1 MSNEPF
7 NGLTMPVFTAFSW
20 AGQDQAIQYALGQL
34 EEFIKQMH
42 LRLSR
47 EAQTIFPQ
55 RGLDKTSQ
63 GVFLARDLETQRDL
77 YMTFHASATAFRYA
91 VTLSDRVAL
100 NRAFKAIQNDQ
111 SGFYDAVSE
120 LGENWELRIQQM
132 EYDPE
137 SEEATHYKDLFK
149 GAANALTPSESAEM
163 IERAVYLNSEEKWL
177 ATIQLSKRVTA
188 EFISAMGTAVTGEV
202 AKEVDELL
210 PVLRFLTGGVKR
222 ATTSRKKTAKKKA
235 TATRKKTTSA
245 SAIAEDEVQSFT
257 YVAQLKPLHINRGFV
272 NMTEAHW
279 PFFSINSRTVTRDV
293 ILKYEEVVDRKS
305 AVWRMV
311 PSDKARLV
319 LSDTARDWLAD
330 NFSPNDEIQIT
341 AKKQGPDKK
350 DKIEI
355 EIEMVS

>member
-7 NGLTMPVFTAFSW
+7 NGLTMPVFTAFGW
-20 AGQDQAIQYALGQL
+20 AGQEQAIQFALTQL

-47 EAQTIFPQ
+47 ETQTIFPQ
-55 RGLDKTSQ
+55 RGLDKTTQ

-77 YMTFHASATAFRYA
+77 YMTFHATMSALRYA
-91 VTLSDRVAL
+91 IVLNDRVAL
-100 NRAFKAIQNDQ
+100 ARALKAIQNDQ

-120 LGENWELRIQQM
+120 MGDDWELRVQQM

-137 SEEATHYKDLFK
+137 TDEATTYKDVFK
-149 GAANALTPSESAEM
+149 GGVSTLTPSDTAE
-163 IERAVYLNSEEKWL
+163 IIDRAAYLNGEEKWL
-177 ATIQLSKRVTA
+177 ATIEFTRRVPA
-188 EFISAMGTAVTGEV
+188 EFVSAMGSAVVGEI
-202 AKEVDELL
+202 AKEVDGLL
-210 PVLRFLTGGVKR
+210 PVLRYLTGGVKR
-222 ATTSRKKTAKKKA
+222 SS
-235 TATRKKTTSA
+235 TRKKTSTKKRAAAEKKETTSA
-245 SAIAEDEVQSFT
+245 SKIAQEETLSFT
-257 YVAQLKPLHINRGFV
+257 YVTQLKPLHIRRGFV

-279 PFFSINSRTVTRDV
+279 PFFSINSRTTTREV
-293 ILKYEEVVDRKS
+293 ILKYEGNIDKRS

-319 LSDTARDWLAD
+319 LSDAAQEWLED

-341 AKKQGPDKK
+341 AKKHGPDKK

-355 EIEMVS
+355 ELELVR

>member
-20 AGQDQAIQYALGQL
+20 AGQEQAIQYALGQL
-34 EEFIKQMH
+34 DEFIKLMH

-47 EAQTIFPQ
+47 ETQTIFPQ

-77 YMTFHASATAFRYA
+77 YMTFHASARSFRYA
-91 VTLSDRVAL
+91 VSLFDRNAL

-111 SGFYDAVSE
+111 SGFYDALSALE
-120 LGENWELRIQQM
+120 GWELRIQQM
-132 EYDPE
+132 EYNPE
-137 SEEATHYKDLFK
+137 TEEATNYRDLYK
-149 GAANALTPSESAEM
+149 GAANALTPSESAEI
-163 IERAVYLNSEEKWL
+163 IERAVYLNGEEKWL
-177 ATIQLSKRVTA
+177 ATVQLSKRSPA
-188 EFISAMGTAVTGEV
+188 EFIAAMGTAVTSEV
-202 AKEVDELL
+202 AKEVDNLL
-210 PVLRFLTGGVKR
+210 PVLRFLVGGVKKR
-222 ATTSRKKTAKKKA
+222 PAASRKKTPKKKSTAKRKKA
-235 TATRKKTTSA
+235 TAA
-245 SAIAEDEVQSFT
+245 SVIAEEEVQTFT
-257 YVAQLKPLHINRGFV
+257 YIAKLKPMHINRGFV

-279 PFFSINSRTVTRDV
+279 PFFSINSRTVTRDI
-293 ILKYEEVVDRKS
+293 ILKYEETIDRES

-319 LSDTARDWLAD
+319 LSDPARDWLDD

-341 AKKQGPDKK
+341 AKKLGLDKN